1 MNISW
6 FEILLIFVLIL
17 GNGVFSMTELAMM
30 TARKVRLQ
38 QRAEDGVVGA
48 QIALQLTNTPN
59 RFLSTVQIGITLIG
73 TLSSAVAG
81 ARLSQGLASLL
92 RQSIPFISNYAE
104 PIALAIIVIIITY
117 LSLVLGEL
125 VPKRLALTNAENIA
139 VFMARPMQILETLAS
154 PAVQLL
160 SGSTDFV
167 VKILKVKKQD
177 DLPVTEDDVRS
188 MLQQG
193 EQVGVFEEAEADIVE
208 SVFRL
213 GDRRVDSLMT
223 PRIGIDWLDLDE
235 PFEENLRRTI
245 ESPRNYLP
253 LARGNLDNVVG
264 ILSSKAL
271 LALKANGN
279 DDEIDLTKLSQPA
292 LFLPESTPAFKT
304 LDLLRSAGGNLAL
317 VIDEWGGVQGMVT
330 LFDVLEAIIGMVPEA
345 GQPFEPSAQQRED
358 GSWLVDGGMNIDE
371 FKDLFKISDLP
382 DEDRAGYQTV
392 AGFILT
398 ALGEIPS
405 PGTHFDWNG
414 LRFEVVD
421 MDGLRVDKILVI
433 QTIL

>member
-1 MNISW
+1 
-6 FEILLIFVLIL
+6 
-17 GNGVFSMTELAMM
+17 MTELAMM
-30 TARKVRLQ
+30 TARKVRLHQ
-38 QRAEDGVVGA
+38 KSEDGITGA
-48 QIALQLTNTPN
+48 KIALQLTNSPN

-81 ARLSQGLASLL
+81 ARLSHGLADLFRQGLPAFS
-92 RQSIPFISNYAE
+92 SYAE
-104 PIALAIIVIIITY
+104 PLALALIVIVITY
-117 LSLVLGEL
+117 LTLVLGEL

-139 VFMARPMQILETLAS
+139 VFMARPMQILETLAG
-154 PAVQLL
+154 PIVHLL

-167 VKILKVKKQD
+167 VRILKVPKLD
-177 DLPVTEDDVRS
+177 DLPVTEEDVKS

-193 EQVGVFEEAEADIVE
+193 EQVGVFEETETDIVE

-223 PRIGIDWLDLDE
+223 PRVEIDWLDLDE
-235 PFEENLRRTI
+235 SFEENLKRI
-245 ESPRNYLP
+245 IDSPRNYLP

-264 ILSSKAL
+264 ILSSKTLLAL
-271 LALKANGN
+271 LANGSRE
-279 DDEIDLTKLSQPA
+279 EIDLVKLCQPA

-330 LFDVLEAIIGMVPEA
+330 LFDVLEAIIGMIPEA

-382 DEDRAGYQTV
+382 DEERAGYQTV

-398 ALGEIPS
+398 ALGEIPIS
-405 PGTHFDWNG
+405 GSHFDWNG

-421 MDGLRVDKILVI
+421 MDGLRVDKILVNRI
-433 QTIL
+433 SL